1 MLIVFQIRAGQGK
14 GGAAMSQ
21 RTWVCIPCGKSYRRS
36 QDVEALR
43 CPSCR
48 QFCEYVHWKIRIPS
62 PSQRVKWDQFWEK
75 YREEKK
81 LLLAFHR
88 GELQVSVNLELLN
101 MALKVERSPGS

>member
-1 MLIVFQIRAGQGK
+1 
-14 GGAAMSQ
+14 
-21 RTWVCIPCGKSYRRS
+21 
-36 QDVEALR
+36 
-43 CPSCR
+43 
-48 QFCEYVHWKIRIPS
+48 
-62 PSQRVKWDQFWEK
+62 VKWDQFWEK